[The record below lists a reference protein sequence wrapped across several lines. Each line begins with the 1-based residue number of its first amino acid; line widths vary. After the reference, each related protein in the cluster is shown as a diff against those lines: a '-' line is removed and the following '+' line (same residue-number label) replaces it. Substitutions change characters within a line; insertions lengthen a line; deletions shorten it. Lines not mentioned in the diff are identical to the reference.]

1 MTRVLIVESSS
12 PALAA
17 QRRSENRSAPQN
29 FARVFQDSN
38 PEVHITVA
46 EPYVQQL
53 SKADLE
59 GVDGVV
65 FTGQGDPW
73 AADDPR
79 AAEIRDACELVFQ
92 HSLPTIGVCFGLQ
105 IATVVLGGQIVA
117 SPNGIESGIAKQIQ
131 LTDQGRAH
139 EMMQGRAPLFAV
151 PCGHRDE
158 VSQMPDGATLLA
170 SKAHSQV
177 QAMSY
182 RAGGLEF
189 WGTQYHPEV
198 APSTIAEAFRE
209 GTSMFAKAAPALADL
224 SAVEHDADA
233 AARLGCRVEDF
244 AVDQRTLELT
254 NWLKSLSSAR

>member
-170 SKAHSQV
+170 SNAHSQV

-254 NWLKSLSSAR
+254 NWLKSLSSTQ